1 MEKQILISYEEYL
14 QLENC
19 KKILEDIREE
29 QKYRSA
35 YCDNLSRMSQS
46 LELKMPE
53 SLKEFFKEEFEHRN
67 ISAIRFR
74 VLD

>member
-14 QLENC
+14 QLEKC

-29 QKYRSA
+29 QKYRST
-35 YCDNLSRMSQS
+35 YCDNSSRMSQS

-53 SLKEFFKEEFEHRN
+53 SLKDFFKEEFEYRN

-74 VLD
+74 V

>member
-29 QKYRSA
+29 QKYRST
-35 YCDNLSRMSQS
+35 YCDNLLNMSQS

-53 SLKEFFKEEFEHRN
+53 SLKKFFKEEFKYRN
-67 ISAIRFR
+67 ISAIRFI
-74 VLD
+74 V

>member
-29 QKYRSA
+29 QKYRST
-35 YCDNLSRMSQS
+35 YCDNPSNMSQS

-53 SLKEFFKEEFEHRN
+53 SLKEFFKEEFEYRN
-67 ISAIRFR
+67 ISTIRFR
-74 VLD
+74 V